1 MTTNE
6 AQNIIRFALTPD
18 RGPETFG
25 EHLRTLRIARHR
37 TLGEVAGWYGIS
49 VVYLS
54 EIERDRKPP
63 PNEALIEGIVSSL
76 GGDVPKMLGLASVA
90 RGRFVLPIVSGDA
103 LRQRLGTALLE
114 RWAHLT
120 DDEVKRLIEALGS
133 APAKGAA

>member
-6 AQNIIRFALTPD
+6 AHTIIRAALAPD
-18 RGPETFG
+18 RPPETFA
-25 EHLRTLRIARHR
+25 EHLRTLRVSRGR

-54 EIERDRKPP
+54 EIERDRKAP
-63 PNEALIEGIVSSL
+63 PNEALIEAIVSSL

-90 RGRFVLPIVSGDA
+90 RGHFVLPVAVGDVQ
-103 LRQRLGTALLE
+103 RRRLGTVLLE

-120 DDEVKRLIEALGS
+120 DGEMERLIEVLDRTAS
-133 APAKGAA
+133 